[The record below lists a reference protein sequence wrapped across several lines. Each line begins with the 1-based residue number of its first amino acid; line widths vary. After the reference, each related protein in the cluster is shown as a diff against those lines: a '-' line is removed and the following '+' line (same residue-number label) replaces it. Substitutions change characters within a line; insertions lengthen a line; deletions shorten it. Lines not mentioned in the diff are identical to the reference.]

1 MVDLAGDDP
10 EHVRGEDVTAMARQ
24 GDAEALAVLHD
35 LADWM
40 ALGLANL
47 INLLDPELIVV
58 GGGLVEA
65 ADLVLPRVRERLPH
79 MVLTGLHRPEVE
91 IVPAELGERSGAIG
105 TALRA
110 ADLLH
115 AG

>member
-1 MVDLAGDDP
+1 
-10 EHVRGEDVTAMARQ
+10 MARQ
-24 GDAEALAVLHD
+24 GDAEALAVLHE

-47 INLLDPELIVV
+47 VNLLDPELIVV

-65 ADLVLPRVRERLPH
+65 ADLLLPRVRERVPH
-79 MVLTGLHRPEVE
+79 LVLTGIHRPEVE
-91 IVPAELGERSGAIG
+91 IVPAQLGERSGAIG

-110 ADLLH
+110 ADLL
-115 AG
+115 AAT